1 MKFTNPD
8 GIDLMNVDTF
18 LTTGVSATNAAEAIR
33 QRITM
38 EIIANAKELLK
49 DLRQEMRPAIQ
60 NNPERVLV

>member
-8 GIDLMNVDTF
+8 GIDLMTVDTF

-38 EIIANAKELLK
+38 EIVNNAKELLV
-49 DLRQEMRPAIQ
+49 DLRREMKPSR
-60 NNPERVLV
+60 NNPVGVLV